1 MKRILLIFLFILLLA
16 NQYMASDNKYYS
28 GDIENSID
36 YFEKQISEN
45 KNNIMNYFN
54 LASVY
59 KEFGENRKAFNLYKD
74 ILEINDRDP
83 RVHFE
88 LAKMY
93 YFLSAYNFAEEEI
106 NFFIRR
112 NIVNWEIYYWLGCIL
127 LEQGKYEEAKNAFTK
142 SLEIDDKKVI
152 TFIKLGELYQSMNN
166 FDEAIKNYKIAIEK
180 DKIYTEE
187 LSRKIAYLY
196 EKQGDFA
203 KSFVYWR
210 KAGDIDTKDI
220 EAANKIQ
227 QYTSTIPEIKEK
239 TERYITQKKMK
250 RLSYIPPD
258 KPPVFNAE
266 IIPIVEIGLLEKIKY
281 IYFKSGCDFLF
292 LNEKNEILFKGEKLK
307 EYYIEVDDK
316 AKRAYAGLVDAEPVK
331 IKEGEYYIKKKINEA
346 TINIY
351 NVQYGEGFYWSS
363 SDDMTY
369 RGNFKIIFKKN
380 FLTLINQVNIEEY
393 LYGVLPSEMPTHWDL
408 EALKTQ
414 AVAARTYTFEHLG
427 RHKKDGFDLC
437 AQQHCAVYKG
447 IYGENEKTN
456 KAVDETRGEVL
467 YGSNYKI
474 LQTFYSLSCGG
485 HTTDIYDAWGFKL
498 CSSLKGVLDGRN
510 SLNNKWVFPLSP
522 FYLEEWV
529 KLNPDVYCKVE
540 GNYESFFR
548 WIRYMDAEALSFY
561 VKKKYDLGRIKEI
574 KPVKRAKSGAIV
586 KLYIE
591 GEKGGKEIKFDT
603 IRTILGKIRSNV
615 IKWEY
620 RKDAKGF
627 IKDIYIYGAG
637 WGHGIGMCQRGAYGM
652 AKQGKK
658 YNEILYHYFPGSY
671 IKKTY

>member
-1 MKRILLIFLFILLLA
+1 MKKIFFIFLVVLFSA
-16 NQYMASDNKYYS
+16 NHSKSEDNKYYS
-28 GDIENSID
+28 SNIKNSADYYEN
-36 YFEKQISEN
+36 QILEN
-45 KNNIMNYFN
+45 KNNVMNFFN
-54 LASVY
+54 LASIY

-74 ILEINDRDP
+74 LLEINDRDP

-93 YFLSAYNFAEEEI
+93 YFLGAYHFAEEEI
-106 NFFIRR
+106 NFFLRR
-112 NIVNWEIYYWLGCIL
+112 NMVNWEIYYWLGCIL
-127 LEQGKYEEAKNAFTK
+127 LEQGKYDDAKEALNK
-142 SLEIDDKKVI
+142 SIEADNKKVVAY
-152 TFIKLGELYQSMNN
+152 IKLGELNQSINN
-166 FDEAIKNYKIAIEK
+166 FDEAIKNYKIAINK

-187 LSRKIAYLY
+187 LTRKIAYLY
-196 EKQGDFA
+196 EKKGDFT

-210 KAGDIDTKDI
+210 KAGDIDTKDV
-220 EAANKIQ
+220 EVAKKIQ

-239 TERYITQKKMK
+239 TEEYIAQKKIQRM
-250 RLSYIPPD
+250 SYIPPD
-258 KPPVFNAE
+258 KVSVFNAE

-281 IYFKSGCDFLF
+281 IYFKSGCDFFF
-292 LNEKNEILFKGEKLK
+292 LNEKDEILLKGEKLK
-307 EYYIEVDDK
+307 EYYIEVNNKSKK
-316 AKRAYAGLVDAEPVK
+316 AYMGKVDGEPIE
-331 IKEGEYYIKKKINEA
+331 IKEGDYYIRKETSES

-351 NVQYGEGFYWSS
+351 NVRYGEGFYWSS
-363 SDDMTY
+363 SDDTTY

-380 FLTLINQVNIEEY
+380 FLTLVNQVNVEEY
-393 LYGVLPSEMPTHWDL
+393 LYGVLPSEMPTHWHM

-447 IYGENEKTN
+447 IYGENERTN

-498 CSSLKGVLDGRN
+498 CSSLKGVVDGRN
-510 SLNNKWVFPLSP
+510 NINNRWVFPLAP

-529 KLNPDVYCKVE
+529 RSSPEVFCRVE
-540 GNYESFFR
+540 GNYETFFR
-548 WIRYMDAEALSFY
+548 WIRYMDSDALQFY
-561 VKKKYDLGRIKEI
+561 VKKKYDLGKIKEI
-574 KPVKRAKSGAIV
+574 KPMKRAKSGAIV
-586 KLYIE
+586 RLYIE
-591 GEKGGKEIKFDT
+591 GEKGNKTVNFDT

-637 WGHGIGMCQRGAYGM
+637 WGHGIGMCQRGTSGM
-652 AKQGKK
+652 AKEGKK

-671 IKKTY
+671 IKKKY

>member
-1 MKRILLIFLFILLLA
+1 MKRIFYLSLIILIFTNKSL
-16 NQYMASDNKYYS
+16 SEDNKYYS
-28 GDIENSID
+28 KNIENAID
-36 YFEKQISEN
+36 YYEKQISEN

-59 KEFGENRKAFNLYKD
+59 KEFGENRKAFNIYKD
-74 ILEINDRDP
+74 LLEINDRDP

-93 YFLSAYNFAEEEI
+93 YFLGAFHFAEEEI

-112 NIVNWEIYYWLGCIL
+112 NTVNWEIYYFLGCIL
-127 LEQGKYEEAKNAFTK
+127 MEQEKFEEAKTAFLN
-142 SLEIDDKKVI
+142 SIELDNKKVI
-152 TFIKLGELYQSMNN
+152 TYIKLAELYQNMNN
-166 FDEAIKNYKIAIEK
+166 YEEAIKNYKIAIEK

-187 LSRKIAYLY
+187 LNRKIAYLY
-196 EKQGDFA
+196 EKMGNFSNA
-203 KSFVYWR
+203 FVYWR
-210 KAGDIDTKDI
+210 KVGDIDTKDI
-220 EAANKIQ
+220 EVSNKIQ
-227 QYTSTIPEIKEK
+227 KYTSTIPEIKEK
-239 TERYITQKKMK
+239 TDEYIAKKKMQ
-250 RLSYIPPD
+250 RMSYIPPE
-258 KPPVFNAE
+258 KTPVINAE
-266 IIPIVEIGLLEKIKY
+266 VVPVVEIGLLEKIKY

-292 LNEKNEILFKGEKLK
+292 LNEKNEILLKGEKLN
-307 EYYIEVDDK
+307 EYFIEVDEK
-316 AKRAYAGLVDAEPVK
+316 GKNAYIGKVDGEPIN
-331 IKEGEYYIKKKINEA
+331 IKEGDYFIKKENNES

-363 SDDMTY
+363 RDDTTY

-380 FLTLINQVNIEEY
+380 YLTLVNLVNVEEY
-393 LYGVLPSEMPTHWDL
+393 LYGVLPSEMPPHWDM
-408 EALKTQ
+408 EALKAQ

-437 AQQHCAVYKG
+437 AQQHCAVYRG
-447 IYGENEKTN
+447 IYGENERTN

-485 HTTDIYDAWGFKL
+485 HTTDIYEAWGFKL
-498 CSSLKGVLDGRN
+498 CSSLNGVLDGRHT
-510 SLNNKWVFPLSP
+510 LNNKWSFPLAP
-522 FYLEEWV
+522 FFLEEWV
-529 KLNPDVYCKVE
+529 KMSPDVYCKVE

-548 WIRYMDAEALSFY
+548 WIRYMDSETLASY
-561 VKKKYDLGRIKEI
+561 VGKKYDLGKIKEI
-574 KPVKRAKSGAIV
+574 KPVKRAKSGALTR
-586 KLYIE
+586 LYIE
-591 GEKGGKEIKFDT
+591 GEKGSKTVNFDI
-603 IRTILGKIRSNV
+603 IRLILGKIRSNV

-637 WGHGIGMCQRGAYGM
+637 WGHGIGMCQRGANGM
-652 AKQGKK
+652 AKEGKK

-671 IKKTY
+671 IKKKY